1 MIVVLTPC
9 APSEWRAE
17 GRLLGRVELS
27 VSAEA
32 PERLEQWAAVLKSLP
47 VARIYHGPDELAT
60 RTARELGKRSRI
72 SVRKLAGL
80 AAVDVG
86 LWAGLS
92 DADLENRFESTYHE
106 LLESPF
112 HVTAPQG
119 ENLGEAADRLEAAL
133 RRATRG
139 LREDEAVAVV
149 LRPLALSLL
158 RQRLTGAEETRVWES
173 LGEAD
178 EPVIVE
184 IQPAAA
190 ARRAKS

>member
-27 VSAEA
+27 ISADA
-32 PERLEQWAAVLKSLP
+32 PERLDQWAAMLRSLP
-47 VARIYHGPDELAT
+47 IARIYHGPDELST
-60 RTARELGKRSRI
+60 LTARELGKRTRFG
-72 SVRKLAGL
+72 VRKLAGL

-92 DADLENRFESTYHE
+92 DAELEIRFESTYHE
-106 LLESPF
+106 LLDAPLN
-112 HVTAPQG
+112 VTPPQG
-119 ENLGEAADRLEAAL
+119 ENLGDAAERLAAAL
-133 RRATRG
+133 QRATRG
-139 LREDEAVAVV
+139 VRDGEGVAIV
-149 LRPLALSLL
+149 LRPLALALL
-158 RQRLTGAEETRVWES
+158 RQRMTGAAEARVWES

-184 IQPAAA
+184 IQPAASS
-190 ARRAKS
+190 RRAKS